1 MFLDLA
7 VGCAGDRLVFAGEK
21 LGMSLRVSVVVPT
34 YRRPE
39 LLGRCLAALAAQ
51 TMVPD
56 NYQILVADD
65 AASTQTRRQV
75 EDLSKTVPFAI
86 HYLHMTGT
94 HGPAAARNIGWRAAR
109 APIIAFTDDDTVP
122 DAGWLAAGAGALE
135 RDSELAA
142 VTGQVIVPLPPAPT
156 DYERNEAGLET
167 AAFVTAN
174 CFCRRDVLETLG
186 GFDERFTSAWRE
198 DSDLH
203 FRLLE
208 RGFKLRKVPDAIV
221 VHPVRPALWGVSLR
235 MQRKSQFD
243 ALLYKKHPALY
254 RKHIRRWP
262 PLDYYGI
269 VLSLAAAVV
278 AAVLGAWIACVLAA
292 AVWTWL
298 MGCFLRRRLRGNS
311 RRPAHVLEML
321 VTSLLIPF
329 LSIYWRL
336 YGAAKF
342 RVWFC

>member
-1 MFLDLA
+1 
-7 VGCAGDRLVFAGEK
+7 
-21 LGMSLRVSVVVPT
+21 MSLRVSVVVPT

-51 TMVPD
+51 TMAAD
-56 NYQILVADD
+56 SYEILVIDD
-65 AASTQTRRQV
+65 AACAETRQQV
-75 EDLSKTVPFAI
+75 EEFVGWVERSEAHPTI
-86 HYLHMTGT
+86 RYLPVTGR

-135 RDSELAA
+135 RDSELVA

-156 DYERNEAGLET
+156 DYQRNEAGLET

-174 CFCRRDVLETLG
+174 CFCRRAILDTLG

-208 RGFKLRKVPDAIV
+208 HGFKLRKVPEAIV
-221 VHPVRPALWGVSLR
+221 IHPVRPAPWGVSLR

-243 ALLYKKHPALY
+243 ALLYKKHPELY
-254 RKHIRRWP
+254 RKHIQRWP

-269 VLSLAAAVV
+269 VLSATAVVLAAA
-278 AAVLGAWIACVLAA
+278 LGMWIACVVAVF
-292 AVWTWL
+292 VWTWL

-311 RRPAHVLEML
+311 RHPAHVLEML

-329 LSIYWRL
+329 LSIFWRL
-336 YGAAKF
+336 YGAARF
-342 RVWFC
+342 RVWFW

>member
-1 MFLDLA
+1 
-7 VGCAGDRLVFAGEK
+7 
-21 LGMSLRVSVVVPT
+21 MSLRVSVVVPT

-51 TMVPD
+51 TMQVD
-56 NYQILVADD
+56 NYEILIADD
-65 AASTQTRRQV
+65 AASPATRRQV
-75 EDLSKTVPFAI
+75 EEFADKVCCI
-86 HYLHMTGT
+86 IRYLPIMVT
-94 HGPAAARNIGWRAAR
+94 HGPAAARNAGWRAAR
-109 APIIAFTDDDTVP
+109 TPLIAFTDDDTVP

-135 RDSELAA
+135 RDGELAA

-156 DYERNEAGLET
+156 DYQRNEAGLET

-174 CFCRRDVLETLG
+174 CFCRRDILEALG

-203 FRLLE
+203 FRLLA
-208 RGFKLRKVPDAIV
+208 RGAKLRKEPAAIV
-221 VHPVRPALWGVSLR
+221 VHPVRPAPWGISLR
-235 MQRKSQFD
+235 MQRKSLFD

-269 VLSLAAAVV
+269 IFSAAVAV
-278 AAVLGAWIACVLAA
+278 AAAVLGKWIACAVVV
-292 AVWTWL
+292 AVWMGL
-298 MGCFLRRRLRGNS
+298 MGRFLGRRLRGNS

-321 VTSLLIPF
+321 VTSLFIPY
-329 LSIYWRL
+329 LSVFWRL
-336 YGAAKF
+336 YGAVKF
-342 RVWFC
+342 RVWFG

>member
-1 MFLDLA
+1 MLLDLA
-7 VGCAGDRLVFAGEK
+7 AGCVGDRLVFAGET
-21 LGMSLRVSVVVPT
+21 LGMNLRVSVVVPT

-39 LLGRCLAALAAQ
+39 LLGRCLAALTAQ

-56 NYQILVADD
+56 SYEVLVADD
-65 AASTQTRRQV
+65 AASAETRRQV
-75 EDLSKTVPFAI
+75 EEYSKKAAFSI
-86 HYLHMTGT
+86 RYLPVTRI

-135 RDSELAA
+135 RDCELAA
-142 VTGQVIVPLPPAPT
+142 VTGQVIVPLPPLPT
-156 DYERNEAGLET
+156 DYQRNEAGLET

-174 CFCRRDVLETLG
+174 CFCRRGIMVILD
-186 GFDERFTSAWRE
+186 GFEERFMSAWRD

-208 RGFKLRKVPDAIV
+208 HGFKLRKEPEAIV
-221 VHPVRPALWGVSLR
+221 VHLVRPASWGVSLR

-243 ALLYKKHPALY
+243 ALLCKKHPDLY
-254 RKHIRRWP
+254 RKHIQRWP

-269 VLSLAAAVV
+269 VLSAAVAFLT
-278 AAVLGAWIACVLAA
+278 AALGMWIACVVTAFM
-292 AVWTWL
+292 WTWL
-298 MGCFLRRRLRGNS
+298 MGCFLQRRLRGNS
-311 RRPAHVLEML
+311 RHPTHVLGML
-321 VTSLLIPF
+321 ITSLLIPF
-329 LSIYWRL
+329 LSIFWRL

-342 RVWFC
+342 RVWFW